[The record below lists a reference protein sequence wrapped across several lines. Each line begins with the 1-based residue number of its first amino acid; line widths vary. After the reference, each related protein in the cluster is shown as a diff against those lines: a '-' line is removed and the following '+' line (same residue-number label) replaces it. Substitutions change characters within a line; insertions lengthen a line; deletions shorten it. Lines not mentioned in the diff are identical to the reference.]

1 MLFNSI
7 EYVIFL
13 PLFFIGY
20 WFIFKRLKLQNIF
33 VVISSYIFYG
43 WWDWRFLILIAFTTL
58 CSYVSGILIERQE
71 RRLIQRWI
79 CAANITLNL
88 LVLCIF
94 KYFNFFSENFVSL
107 FETFGIKLDW
117 VTLDILLPVGISFYT
132 FQALSYTIDIYQQ
145 DRKSVV

>member
-43 WWDWRFLILIAFTTL
+43 WWDWRFLIGNYIQSYSLTL
-58 CSYVSGILIERQE
+58 VKI
-71 RRLIQRWI
+71 
-79 CAANITLNL
+79 
-88 LVLCIF
+88 
-94 KYFNFFSENFVSL
+94 
-107 FETFGIKLDW
+107 
-117 VTLDILLPVGISFYT
+117 
-132 FQALSYTIDIYQQ
+132 
-145 DRKSVV
+145 

>member
-58 CSYVSGILIERQE
+58 WAQLQISVAYFCSIGLYF
-71 RRLIQRWI
+71 
-79 CAANITLNL
+79 
-88 LVLCIF
+88 LV
-94 KYFNFFSENFVSL
+94 
-107 FETFGIKLDW
+107 
-117 VTLDILLPVGISFYT
+117 
-132 FQALSYTIDIYQQ
+132 
-145 DRKSVV
+145 

>member
-43 WWDWRFLILIAFTTL
+43 WWDWRFLILT
-58 CSYVSGILIERQE
+58 
-71 RRLIQRWI
+71 
-79 CAANITLNL
+79 
-88 LVLCIF
+88 
-94 KYFNFFSENFVSL
+94 
-107 FETFGIKLDW
+107 
-117 VTLDILLPVGISFYT
+117 
-132 FQALSYTIDIYQQ
+132 
-145 DRKSVV
+145 

>member
-43 WWDWRFLILIAFTTL
+43 WWDWLQSPNQKI
-58 CSYVSGILIERQE
+58 
-71 RRLIQRWI
+71 
-79 CAANITLNL
+79 
-88 LVLCIF
+88 
-94 KYFNFFSENFVSL
+94 
-107 FETFGIKLDW
+107 
-117 VTLDILLPVGISFYT
+117 P
-132 FQALSYTIDIYQQ
+132 
-145 DRKSVV
+145 DRKTKCVIKTHINIKQNVIFGAKLKPV

>member
-43 WWDWRFLILIAFTTL
+43 YVRLILH
-58 CSYVSGILIERQE
+58 
-71 RRLIQRWI
+71 
-79 CAANITLNL
+79 
-88 LVLCIF
+88 
-94 KYFNFFSENFVSL
+94 
-107 FETFGIKLDW
+107 
-117 VTLDILLPVGISFYT
+117 
-132 FQALSYTIDIYQQ
+132 
-145 DRKSVV
+145 

>member
-58 CSYVSGILIERQE
+58 CSYASGILIERQE

-79 CAANITLNL
+79 CAANITLNWCYAYL
-88 LVLCIF
+88 
-94 KYFNFFSENFVSL
+94 S
-107 FETFGIKLDW
+107 
-117 VTLDILLPVGISFYT
+117 TLISFLRTLCPYLR
-132 FQALSYTIDIYQQ
+132 LSGLSWIG
-145 DRKSVV
+145 